1 MKAYWAETRR
11 KIPEEAKGNAKRS
24 RKTSKK
30 SANLTAQ
37 QLHREKTYGPK
48 RDTLLSKCLLASIF
62 TSTSSPYCVQVVG
75 VPPE

>member
-30 SANLTAQ
+30 SANLTAPAVAQ
-37 QLHREKTYGPK
+37 GKNIR
-48 RDTLLSKCLLASIF
+48 S
-62 TSTSSPYCVQVVG
+62 
-75 VPPE
+75 